1 MFASSFADNEITQL
15 LFDGSILTSLKGLTM
30 NIKSFL
36 LTTLLV
42 VTPQLY
48 AGNLYKLNDK
58 PLKINRCNLVETGNV
73 LDLALSNDGYFVVS
87 QGKKDSELLF
97 TRFGALLLDR
107 DGYIRTSGGDYL
119 LGINKKSDLNKLSK
133 FKVSMNHLPPK
144 ATTKVNLVINL
155 PAMTPIGDYVQNSET
170 LYDSLSALHEL
181 TIKYTKISLQTWDVQ
196 VIVDDIKLNKGKLIF
211 KSSGGL
217 SKQQGLSH
225 VQWPADYGLN
235 DLNIDHTSS
244 TAYASPFYIQSV
256 SNNGY
261 SLGALIGLTID
272 QNGGIFLVYNNGQY
286 KELKNHIAVA
296 KFTNPNY
303 LEFVTN
309 HLYRPTEKSGPQR
322 LHRMNSQYAVL
333 SGVLEQEPC
342 FSNK

>member
-1 MFASSFADNEITQL
+1 
-15 LFDGSILTSLKGLTM
+15 M
-30 NIKSFL
+30 NIKSFFL
-36 LTTLLV
+36 AILLV

-48 AGNLYKLNDK
+48 ADNVHKLSNK
-58 PLKINRCNLVETGNV
+58 PLRINRCDLVETNNI

-97 TRFGALLLDR
+97 TRFGSLLLDV
-107 DGYIRTSGGDYL
+107 DGYIRTVGGGDYL
-119 LGINKKSDLNKLSK
+119 LGINKKSDPNKLSK
-133 FKVSMNHLPPK
+133 LRISLNHLPPK

-155 PAMTPIGDYVQNSET
+155 PAMAPEGDNVQTSLT
-170 LYDSLSALHEL
+170 LYDAISASHVL
-181 TIKYTKISLQTWDVQ
+181 TIKYTKISLQTWDAQ

-211 KSSGGL
+211 KSTGHL
-217 SKQQGLSH
+217 SKQEGLSH
-225 VQWPADYGLN
+225 IQWPTEYGLN

-244 TAYASPFYIQSV
+244 TAYASSFYIQSIA
-256 SNNGY
+256 NNGY
-261 SLGALIGLTID
+261 SLGTLVGLTMD
-272 QNGGIFLVYNNGQY
+272 FHGGIFLLYDNGQF

-342 FSNK
+342 FANQ